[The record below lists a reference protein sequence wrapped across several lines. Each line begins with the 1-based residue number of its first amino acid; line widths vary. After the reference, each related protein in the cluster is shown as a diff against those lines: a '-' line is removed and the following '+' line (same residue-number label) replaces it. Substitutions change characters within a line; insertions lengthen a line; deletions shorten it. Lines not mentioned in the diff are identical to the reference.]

1 MPSFLMQRKEQIM
14 KSVRKPVLAI
24 VIVLTAVLFSACSQ
38 STYSHKGSMRRASAS
53 HIDPVSQKKYPL
65 RKNYIVP
72 VKRKPILGLKKPK
85 I

>member
-1 MPSFLMQRKEQIM
+1 MESFKR
-14 KSVRKPVLAI
+14 PVTIIL
-24 VIVLTAVLFSACSQ
+24 IVLSAALFSACSQ
-38 STYSHKGSMRRASAS
+38 STYGHKSSMRRASAS

-72 VKRKPILGLKKPK
+72 VKRKPILGLQKPK